1 MLVESFFSFN
11 GIQKI
16 HKIDLILLIAY
27 SGIASTGGAIVAVSV
42 SGFLLLLLLIVFL
55 CMFKQRKAKKERRAA
70 EVTQE
75 DENPVYGDYVDPD
88 PTAEVEDTNAYYS
101 SGYVDY

>member
-1 MLVESFFSFN
+1 M
-11 GIQKI
+11 
-16 HKIDLILLIAY
+16 IAY
-27 SGIASTGGAIVAVSV
+27 SGIASTGGAMVAVSV
-42 SGFLLLLLLIVFL
+42 SGFLLLLLLIVLL
-55 CMFKQRKAKKERRAA
+55 CIFKQQKAKKERRAAA

-101 SGYVDY
+101 SG